1 LILRG
6 HGKFSQVRD
15 TNHFITWFVYFQ
27 VYFEDNQL
35 ILWRGRGAQE
45 DFVNKINNMG
55 WTE

>member
-1 LILRG
+1 L
-6 HGKFSQVRD
+6 
-15 TNHFITWFVYFQ
+15 ITWFVYFQ

-35 ILWRGRGAQE
+35 IPWRRRGALE